1 MPSPSRG
8 IDESIGSAV
17 VTQDANSGSQ
27 LLDVHELRVAGAAN
41 EPPQQYSKAQVF
53 ALLVEALDSLPPD
66 RRPHPA
72 AGVGARMRH
81 IDPNFTQLASGF
93 SSFRD
98 IVRAA
103 ADAQYVRVVPSE
115 GRNDITIDLAQG
127 VSSGSQGTH
136 PRVLEHV
143 NDELWRALLNWDT
156 GKAFAY
162 DRGSRRPIALSG
174 PSSES
179 DLLLPVISRNDQL
192 RWMRQFAAAEP
203 EPEIREALEA
213 GLATSEPVRGF
224 SAVMRAQKGVDRRW
238 KRYLRTRVLDRATAW
253 AREAGIPLEDLEA
266 APRRNDPRA
275 GATRTGELAAQDLRS
290 QILAIIEQ
298 LPTSELLRL
307 PIPVEYALKR

>member
-1 MPSPSRG
+1 MPSSSRD

-17 VTQDANSGSQ
+17 VTQETSSGSQ
-27 LLDVHELRVAGAAN
+27 LLDVHELRVAGAAS

-53 ALLVEALDSLPPD
+53 ALLVEALDSFPPD

-72 AGVGARMRH
+72 AGVGARMRR

-93 SSFRD
+93 TSFRE

-103 ADAQYVRVVPSE
+103 ADAQYVRVVASE
-115 GRNDITIDLAQG
+115 GRNDIKIDLAPG
-127 VSSGSQGTH
+127 VSSGSPGEHT
-136 PRVLEHV
+136 RVLEHV

-156 GKAFAY
+156 GKTFAY
-162 DRGSRRPIALSG
+162 DRESRRPVALSG
-174 PSSES
+174 PPSES

-192 RWMRQFAAAEP
+192 GWMRQFAEAEADLDV
-203 EPEIREALEA
+203 REALEA
-213 GLATSEPVRGF
+213 GLRTSEPVRGF

-253 AREAGIPLEDLEA
+253 ARGEGIPLEDLEA
-266 APRRNDPRA
+266 APRKNDPRTV
-275 GATRTGELAAQDLRS
+275 ATRTVESTAHDVRR